1 MLQKK
6 SVWLSILLL
15 SLSLAP
21 ARAEEQQESPQLFPV
36 VDPFFTGN
44 LRVSERHT
52 IHFMLFGNPTGKP
65 VFVLHGGPGF
75 GCYPRLTQYFDPGK
89 YFIILHD
96 QRGSGKSVPLGE
108 VMENT
113 TAHLVADIEALRR
126 YLLDLFEIDGKIMIF
141 GGSWGTTLGL
151 AYAETHPDKV
161 SCMVLRGVF
170 LGTPAEIDNF
180 WGGRSTRC
188 FFPQFRA
195 ELEAA
200 LPDGCDPFTPGAMK
214 KILDSRD
221 QALKKKVLAAWCRY
235 SVKIG
240 RLHTP
245 DEYVNQ
251 PFGGMD
257 ILPCARIDAHYMAN
271 LCFLEKDQLIRD
283 AHKIKNIPTTI
294 INGRYDMIC
303 PPLSAF
309 RLHKQLKR
317 SKLILVE
324 EAGHSEGEEG
334 TTAAL
339 LKAVAEFASSS

>member
-1 MLQKK
+1 MIQKK
-6 SVWLSILLL
+6 TVWLAILLL
-15 SLSLAP
+15 SIPFAP
-21 ARAEEQQESPQLFPV
+21 ADAQDQQKPPGLFPV
-36 VDPFFTGN
+36 VDPFFSGN
-44 LRVSERHT
+44 LKVSERHT
-52 IHFMLFGNPTGKP
+52 IHYMLFGTPEGKP

-75 GCYPRLTQYFDPGK
+75 GCYPRLTRYFNPEK

-96 QRGSGKSVPLGE
+96 QRGSGKSKPLGE
-108 VMENT
+108 VKENT
-113 TAHLVADIEALRR
+113 TAHLVSDIEKLRSH
-126 YLLDLFEIDGKIMIF
+126 LFKQFKLRKKIMIF

-170 LGTPAEIDNF
+170 LGTQDEIDNV
-180 WGGRSTRC
+180 WGGTETRC

-195 ELEAA
+195 EFEAA
-200 LPDGCDPFTPGAMK
+200 LPPGCDPFTPRVMLE
-214 KILDSRD
+214 ILNSRD
-221 QALKKKVLAAWCRY
+221 RAMKKKVLAAWCRF

-240 RLHTP
+240 RLRTP

-257 ILPCARIDAHYMAN
+257 LLPCARIDAHYMAN
-271 LCFLEKDQLIRD
+271 LCFLEKDQLIND
-283 AHKIKNIPTTI
+283 AHKIKNIPATI
-294 INGRYDMIC
+294 INGRYDMVC

-309 RLHKQLKR
+309 RLHERLAG
-317 SKLILVE
+317 SKLIVVE

-339 LKAVAEFASSS
+339 LKAVAEFE